1 MLFTHYGHQGED
13 NSANFAL
20 CLPVW
25 PHLKRHG
32 ECSKQKCQETLTLIE
47 EAKGGQVQRVQ
58 RLKAIQGAT
67 FWNDDKNQCF
77 EIRMPEKRES
87 MRVPFWRVEQ
97 VTARQ
102 GPILTEV
109 FHLPIGFMLDA
120 TQAGHLILVMKSR
133 SVLFSIFVYN
143 LDEGIKCTLKFR
155 DHTKL
160 GGFADTPE
168 GWQSFSE
175 IWIDWRAGQKNLMR
189 FNKSK
194 RGVQHLGRN
203 NTMHQ

>member
-1 MLFTHYGHQGED
+1 MLLLDGI
-13 NSANFAL
+13 L
-20 CLPVW
+20 L
-25 PHLKRHG
+25 R
-32 ECSKQKCQETLTLIE
+32 